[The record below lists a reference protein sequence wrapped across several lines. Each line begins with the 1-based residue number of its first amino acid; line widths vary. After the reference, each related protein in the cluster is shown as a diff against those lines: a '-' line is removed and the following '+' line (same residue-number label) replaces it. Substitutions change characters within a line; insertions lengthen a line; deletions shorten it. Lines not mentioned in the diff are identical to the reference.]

1 MGQEEES
8 EGGGGTVGGV
18 GGQEET
24 DTKRFFY
31 EYASRR
37 AQKDEE
43 LRSQDAEVIKVNVA
57 AEDAGIDST
66 DAATTLGRMFADI
79 GEGWCKLS
87 GQERETRVRKSVGNY
102 VVAIGIVNKS

>member
-1 MGQEEES
+1 MGQEVEN
-8 EGGGGTVGGV
+8 EGGGGTGGV

-43 LRSQDAEVIKVNVA
+43 LRSQDAEVIQVNVA

-66 DAATTLGRMFADI
+66 DAATILGRKCADL
-79 GEGWCKLS
+79 GEGAW
-87 GQERETRVRKSVGNY
+87 
-102 VVAIGIVNKS
+102 